1 MTCTRGPYPF
11 LRGGRRLDECL
22 DELVLRGNDNRFL
35 LQLLV
40 RGVQGVL
47 QFLLMRDGGVFL
59 GGNFLELGHREERRF
74 DAASFPR
81 ASIRS
86 RRVAATAW
94 GPVRHRRAAYQFA
107 IDATPR
113 AVILEEKDVFIKTLI
128 QTPKGKQ

>member
-59 GGNFLELGHREERRF
+59 GGNFLELGRRLTLA
-74 DAASFPR
+74 AAS
-81 ASIRS
+81 S
-86 RRVAATAW
+86 
-94 GPVRHRRAAYQFA
+94 
-107 IDATPR
+107 
-113 AVILEEKDVFIKTLI
+113 
-128 QTPKGKQ
+128 